1 MTPHIAPEIGNRG
14 HCRGIHHATSR
25 ESESSDI
32 DIIYHIVRI
41 TATERNPKYA
51 GPKLQAQ
58 NMQAQNMQAQN
69 MQAQNMQAQICR
81 RGALKIPPA
90 CRPKFPTRLRATNP
104 CAFQPRSRS
113 NWACPT

>member
-51 GPKLQAQ
+51 GPKYAGPKYAGPKYAGP
-58 NMQAQNMQAQN
+58 NMQE
-69 MQAQNMQAQICR
+69 R
-81 RGALKIPPA
+81 RFENPA
-90 CRPKFPTRLRATNP
+90 RLPA
-104 CAFQPRSRS
+104 
-113 NWACPT
+113 

>member
-1 MTPHIAPEIGNRG
+1 MTLHIAPEIGNRG

-51 GPKLQAQ
+51 GP
-58 NMQAQNMQAQN
+58 NMQE
-69 MQAQNMQAQICR
+69 R
-81 RGALKIPPA
+81 RFENPA
-90 CRPKFPTRLRATNP
+90 RLPA
-104 CAFQPRSRS
+104 
-113 NWACPT
+113 

>member
-51 GPKLQAQ
+51 GPKYAGP
-58 NMQAQNMQAQN
+58 NMQE
-69 MQAQNMQAQICR
+69 R
-81 RGALKIPPA
+81 RFENPA
-90 CRPKFPTRLRATNP
+90 RLPA
-104 CAFQPRSRS
+104 
-113 NWACPT
+113 